1 MVNSIYAY
9 IIWQYND
16 IRLNRSLAGN
26 IVTAD
31 FTYIIARP
39 GKLVAEAIVELQVLT
54 AR

>member
-31 FTYIIARP
+31 FTYWGYALDSGAP
-39 GKLVAEAIVELQVLT
+39 HM
-54 AR
+54 